1 MTGVIQTALTI
12 TAFVAAMMLLI
23 EYVNVLTAGAWPRRL
38 ARLPGGAYLAA
49 AVLGLIPGCLGSF
62 AAVSMFNHGLL
73 TLGALVTCM
82 IATSGDEAFV
92 LLALAPRQA
101 PALMAALFG
110 TGVACG
116 WLVDA
121 VTGRRRTQRTADC
134 LTLHPETGESCFA
147 PDRLLAQWR
156 ECTPARGMLTAGLLL
171 FLGALATGQAAAH
184 EETWVRATLLAVS
197 GLALLVAVSA
207 PDHFLEEHLWRHV
220 VRKHVPRLFAWTLGA
235 LAVVHLLPDWLP
247 LGDVARREPWALLL
261 AACLV
266 GLIPESGP
274 HVIFVTLYA
283 KGAIPFSVLLAS
295 SIVQDGHGMLP
306 LLAHSRREFVTVKG
320 INFAAGLAAGAA
332 ALAAGF

>member
-1 MTGVIQTALTI
+1 MIETALTI

-38 ARLPGGAYLAA
+38 AGLPGGPYLAA

-110 TGVACG
+110 CGVACG

-121 VTGRRRTQRTADC
+121 VTGKRRTRSSADC
-134 LTLHPETGESCFA
+134 LALHPEAGETCFERR
-147 PDRLLAQWR
+147 RLLAQWR
-156 ECTPARGMLTAGLLL
+156 ECTPARGMLAGGLLL
-171 FLGALATGQAAAH
+171 FLGALAAGRVAAD
-184 EETWVRATLLAVS
+184 EEAWVRATLLVVS
-197 GLALLVAVSA
+197 GLALLVAVTA
-207 PDHFLEEHLWRHV
+207 PDHFLEEHLWNHV

-235 LAVVHLLPDWLP
+235 LAVVRWLP
-247 LGDVARREPWALLL
+247 NWLPRGGLAGRQPWVLLL

-306 LLAHSRREFVTVKG
+306 LLAHSRREFITVKA
-320 INFAAGLAAGAA
+320 INLAAGLAAGAA